1 MLSIAIKSLCLIGIL
16 KTLADEEIGF
26 GEGAALA
33 LGASVASFLLLL
45 ALSPWLGWWAIL
57 VALNLV
63 GLGLGA
69 AISALCGTEIKR
81 SFLIAAVYIVCDL
94 LISVGFHFLFR

>member
-1 MLSIAIKSLCLIGIL
+1 
-16 KTLADEEIGF
+16 
-26 GEGAALA
+26 
-33 LGASVASFLLLL
+33 
-45 ALSPWLGWWAIL
+45 
-57 VALNLV
+57 LNLV

-94 LISVGFHFLFR
+94 LISVGFQFLFR